1 LKWLII
7 FCSFLVIGSLWL
19 GCATRDD
26 NGTDGMEEEPNAATE
41 VERTEVGGEMPEM
54 GRGQDGEHLFTS
66 DYHDFTITESDL
78 PPQLTDEIFGRYLT
92 VDVFYGR
99 GEIDSLTVE
108 FSEPASSPYLGG
120 FRPTSMTLINVYS
133 DDDRKELPGIPLGAE
148 EEFTVNETVFSTYQV
163 GAPELFLDAPKT
175 RILLDMEYD
184 LEGHGTGKMQMEMW
198 IDSASVYH

>member
-7 FCSFLVIGSLWL
+7 VCSSLFFGSLFI
-19 GCATRDD
+19 GCVMRDD
-26 NGTDGMEEEPNAATE
+26 NGTAGMEEKPNTTLE
-41 VERTEVGGEMPEM
+41 EERTEVGGEIPEM

-78 PPQLTDEIFGRYLT
+78 PPQVSDEIFGEYLT

-99 GEIDSLTVE
+99 GAVDSLTVE

-120 FRPTSMTLINVYS
+120 FRPTSITLVNVYS
-133 DDDRKELPGIPLGAE
+133 DDNRKELPEIPLGTE

-163 GAPELFLDAPKT
+163 GAPESFLDAPKT
-175 RILLDMEYD
+175 RVLLDIEYD
-184 LEGHGTGKMQMEMW
+184 MESHGTGKTQMEIW